1 MRVCA
6 VKLSWPIF
14 SPACAMLVCSKR
26 KQGHYAERIT
36 DIPCPD
42 SGFLRFDWSPLP
54 LIMLYTSVYVSF
66 FFFKL
71 YFIDYAITV
80 FPNFP
85 PLSPSTPSG
94 NPHTTVHVHGSCI
107 YVLWLLRFLYCILY
121 LHGYSVTNYLYF
133 LTPSPLHLFPT
144 SPSHLATIRTLS
156 VSMIL
161 SLFLFA

>member
-1 MRVCA
+1 
-6 VKLSWPIF
+6 
-14 SPACAMLVCSKR
+14 MLVCSKR

-85 PLSPSTPSG
+85 PLSQIPEWFFFLGPLRPSLVT
-94 NPHTTVHVHGSCI
+94 
-107 YVLWLLRFLYCILY
+107 WLDI
-121 LHGYSVTNYLYF
+121 
-133 LTPSPLHLFPT
+133 
-144 SPSHLATIRTLS
+144 
-156 VSMIL
+156 M
-161 SLFLFA
+161 